1 MQNKKNTSSNYKDTN
16 QQLQK
21 HTSQKQTQRNHIS
34 TQNDHSK
41 RKKKRHKTKPS
52 DTKWLQRVKNSWAAK
67 QLHNKQQPGDT
78 KILQR
83 DVSRLHRFIFYHT
96 QTASRKINWP
106 ENQHKWLRHKK
117 KTSRTQYD
125 ETQEAK
131 QPQTQNVQKKVA
143 KLPQRQKH
151 SENKNTWNICS
162 CSQMWRLCSDY
173 IIKRTWTPKQTQSD
187 SLTVTQVHKLEVNI
201 SLCSSE
207 RNTSGRPGTDFTT
220 DRGENTEIIWTRNQY
235 RLPTPVSLK
244 SRDKVAFCPIKY
256 LHSGVLPITC
266 PNTCGIKSD
275 PCTVVIIIH
284 LICFK
289 AQRQSVFTEE
299 HTYSH
304 IQAI

>member
-1 MQNKKNTSSNYKDTN
+1 MTE
-16 QQLQK
+16 
-21 HTSQKQTQRNHIS
+21 TQ
-34 TQNDHSK
+34 
-41 RKKKRHKTKPS
+41 
-52 DTKWLQRVKNSWAAK
+52 
-67 QLHNKQQPGDT
+67 
-78 KILQR
+78 
-83 DVSRLHRFIFYHT
+83 
-96 QTASRKINWP
+96 
-106 ENQHKWLRHKK
+106 K

-125 ETQEAK
+125 ETQDAK

-151 SENKNTWNICS
+151 SENKNTWNIRS